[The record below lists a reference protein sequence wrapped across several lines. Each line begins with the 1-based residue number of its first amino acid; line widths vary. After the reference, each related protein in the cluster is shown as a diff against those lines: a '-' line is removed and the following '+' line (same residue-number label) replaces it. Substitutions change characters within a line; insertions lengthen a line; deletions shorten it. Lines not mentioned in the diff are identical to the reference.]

1 VNPHD
6 LDDLGVAAGGDV
18 RVRTARTSL
27 VVPAV
32 PDPSLPRRVVAA
44 DVNVP
49 LADGTVGDLIDTT
62 APVTELRL
70 ETP

>member
-1 VNPHD
+1 
-6 LDDLGVAAGGDV
+6 
-18 RVRTARTSL
+18 
-27 VVPAV
+27 
-32 PDPSLPRRVVAA
+32 VVAA